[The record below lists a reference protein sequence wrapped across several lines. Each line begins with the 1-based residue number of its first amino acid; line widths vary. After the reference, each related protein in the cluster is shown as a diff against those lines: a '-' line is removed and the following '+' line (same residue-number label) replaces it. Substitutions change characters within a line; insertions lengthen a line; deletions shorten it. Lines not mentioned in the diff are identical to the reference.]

1 MPPARK
7 SYRRRVP
14 RKPRK
19 AYRKSTRPGR
29 TLNVPDVASLS
40 ETTDFGALTVNSVY
54 SFNDVQ
60 LGQFKRASLVAQGYQ
75 MFRIKSLC
83 YKIQPLLD
91 TFAST
96 GGTQVP
102 YLYWAINRAGNSFPI
117 LNKAW
122 FIAQGAKGIRFDD
135 KEVTIRYAPTV
146 LLDAAEAGV
155 PGVANQLNMPRKTP
169 WLTTNREA
177 FANIWNPSVVS
188 HCGHFMAIYSE
199 GSADPMNYRIT
210 LTAEIEFKK
219 PLAKLPDAS
228 DVGVSSVINATAL
241 LTHA

>member
-1 MPPARK
+1 M
-7 SYRRRVP
+7 
-14 RKPRK
+14 
-19 AYRKSTRPGR
+19 
-29 TLNVPDVASLS
+29 PDVASLS
-40 ETTDFGALTVNSVY
+40 ETTDFGTLSVNSVY

-60 LGQFKRASLVAQGYQ
+60 LGQFNRASMVAQGYQ
-75 MFRIKSLC
+75 MFRIRSLC

-96 GGTQVP
+96 GTTQVP
-102 YLYWAINRAGNSFPI
+102 YLYWAINRTGNSFPI

-122 FIAQGAKGIRFDD
+122 FIAQGAKGLRFDD
-135 KEVTIRYAPTV
+135 KEITIRYAPSV

-155 PGVANQLNMPRKTP
+155 PGVANQPNMPRTSP

-188 HCGHFMAIYSE
+188 HCGHFLAIYSE
-199 GSADPMNYRIT
+199 GSADPMSYRVT

-219 PLAKLPDAS
+219 PLAKLPAATDLGAT
-228 DVGVSSVINATAL
+228 SVITMTEL